1 MYCKSCGTQ
10 LPENA
15 RFCPNCGTDSFAANG
30 QKMGY
35 QRSYPVT
42 SLINMIT
49 GVIYA
54 RVSSIGDRQSTE
66 RQVKDLSEYAKYKGI
81 EVCKVFE
88 EHISGAKKND
98 GRTVLCEAMEY
109 CKANA

>member
-1 MYCKSCGTQ
+1 MT
-10 LPENA
+10 
-15 RFCPNCGTDSFAANG
+15 
-30 QKMGY
+30 
-35 QRSYPVT
+35 
-42 SLINMIT
+42 T

-66 RQVKDLSEYAKYKGI
+66 RQVKDLLEYATYKGI

-98 GRTVLCEAMEY
+98 ERPVLCEAMEY
-109 CKANA
+109 CILVCSARGIPFGMWRS